1 MTTLTTTH
9 EPALETAPR
18 NGGGLPQFGATPE
31 RKALREAYGFDD
43 VAIVPGQVTIN
54 PELTDVTTEI
64 AGQHLQVPILA
75 AAMDAVVDPEFAV
88 KVGARGGL
96 AVLNLEGLQCRFDD
110 PEAVLE
116 EVAASD
122 TEGATAILQRAYTTP
137 IRDEL
142 VGCRVAEIKAGGA
155 AAAVSVTPPN
165 AKRLAPAVRDAGAD
179 VFVVQSTVTTARHYS
194 NSKTGLILRD
204 LIDQIGIP
212 TLVGNTVGFQSSIE
226 LMEEGI
232 AGLLSA
238 SAPAPPA
245 PAARCSASA
254 SPRSPPP
261 SSAPTPATSTPS
273 APAATSRSSPTAASA
288 PAATSARPSWPA
300 PTPS

>member
-1 MTTLTTTH
+1 MSSSPTDQKPL
-9 EPALETAPR
+9 PSRPQAR
-18 NGGGLPQFGATPE
+18 NGVHSSRKRRVLDPSKRDGTTGSYPPTAASREADASEQERRAWHIALDEIPVVGARAKGAHEVLLKEINDIAIASGVVTFTSELTDTAVRLARRAGQRVGMPVPQ
-31 RKALREAYGFDD
+31 RKTLREAYGFDD

-142 VGCRVAEIKAGGA
+142 VGRRVAEIKAGGA
-155 AAAVSVTPPN
+155 AAAVSVTPP
-165 AKRLAPAVRDAGAD
+165 RDRKS
-179 VFVVQSTVTTARHYS
+179 VV
-194 NSKTGLILRD
+194 
-204 LIDQIGIP
+204 
-212 TLVGNTVGFQSSIE
+212 
-226 LMEEGI
+226 
-232 AGLLSA
+232 
-238 SAPAPPA
+238 
-245 PAARCSASA
+245 
-254 SPRSPPP
+254 
-261 SSAPTPATSTPS
+261 
-273 APAATSRSSPTAASA
+273 
-288 PAATSARPSWPA
+288 
-300 PTPS
+300 